1 MVKLTALLFLEA
13 KMKRPNKLRKNI
25 HKNRNWIFAIAEI
38 GLAGGALYFAGKGT
52 LKFQKYLEE
61 DNDPAPAAVKSY
73 WPAAACYGGFVV
85 LRIYDAITTT
95 HMQKHY
101 AGALM
106 ALQGIVASKTLPD
119 YISPSPNK
127 DKLDEMER
135 KIGKSDYNYKIFYY
149 DNDLPCM
156 AEMARNAD
164 PGYNDLFFVPDF
176 GLLFCSSVYDVDNAE
191 NKALLQLES
200 DQDLYLNDLLDY
212 WGLAKTGFG
221 TDHLIYGNDH
231 DFGEW
236 TDGPLFDISPGM
248 SIGDDPQLF
257 YVINFTRKWHNI
269 YEETK

>member
-1 MVKLTALLFLEA
+1 
-13 KMKRPNKLRKNI
+13 MKRPNKLRKNI

-73 WPAAACYGGFVV
+73 WPAAACYSGFVA

-95 HMQKHY
+95 RMQKHY

-149 DNDLPCM
+149 EDELPCL
-156 AEMARNAD
+156 AEMARNAE
-164 PGYNDLFFVPDF
+164 PGCDDLFFVPDF
-176 GLLFCSSVYDVDNAE
+176 GLLFYSSVYDVDNAE

-200 DQDLYLNDLLDY
+200 DQDLYLNDLMGYFGLD
-212 WGLAKTGFG
+212 KVGFG

-231 DFGEW
+231 DFAEDTSGS
-236 TDGPLFDISPGM
+236 LFDISPGM
-248 SIGDDPQLF
+248 TIGDDPMLF
-257 YVINFTRKWHNI
+257 YVINFNRKWHNI
-269 YEETK
+269 YEEAQ

>member
-1 MVKLTALLFLEA
+1 
-13 KMKRPNKLRKNI
+13 MKRPNKLRKNI

-73 WPAAACYGGFVV
+73 WPAAACYSGFVA

-95 HMQKHY
+95 RMQKHY

-127 DKLDEMER
+127 DKLDETER
-135 KIGKSDYNYKIFYY
+135 KIGKSDYNYEIFYY
-149 DNDLPCM
+149 DLPRI
-156 AEMARNAD
+156 AEMARNSD
-164 PGYNDLFFVPDF
+164 SGYDDLFFVPDF

-212 WGLAKTGFG
+212 WGLDKTGFG
-221 TDHLIYGNDH
+221 ADHLIYGNDH
-231 DFGEW
+231 DFGED
-236 TDGPLFDISPGM
+236 TNIPLFDISPGM
-248 SIGDDPQLF
+248 TMGDDPQLF